1 MKNKNITHK
10 IQSEM
15 ESILKERGIDID
27 ISGVF
32 LKINYAHLIYKF
44 SNIFYEKPLVY
55 KNEKLTDAKYHN
67 IFINITNKLKINN
80 HNIDNIVKEV
90 PSG

>member
-15 ESILKERGIDID
+15 ESMLKERGLDID

-44 SNIFYEKPLVY
+44 SNIFYENPLV
-55 KNEKLTDAKYHN
+55 L
-67 IFINITNKLKINN
+67 
-80 HNIDNIVKEV
+80 
-90 PSG
+90 